1 LRAVTRRLAA
11 VLVTAAGVVGCACLP
26 GVAGAAVP
34 RSFFGVM
41 ADGPL
46 LAGGVDVASEQRL
59 MRASGVGSV
68 RVAVQWRDLQ
78 PRAGAA
84 PDLRALDG
92 FVAGAARTRVE
103 VLPVVLGTPA
113 WAAVD
118 PGDVASPPRSA
129 ATYGRFLAT
138 LVARY
143 GPRGSL
149 WRGAGAPP
157 RRPIR
162 RWQVWN
168 EPDIAKYWNA
178 REPWPRG
185 YVRLLRGARAALKR
199 ADPRAQVVLAG
210 LTNRS
215 WIDLRAVYAAGGRGL
230 FDVAAAHPF
239 SARVSNVVR
248 IVSLVRREM
257 RSAGDARTPL
267 LVTEMSW
274 SSGAGR
280 STLNYGWETTEAG
293 QAARVRSAL
302 SRLAAARARFRLA
315 GVYWY
320 TWLSPAPGSA
330 DSFNYSGL
338 RRLDASGRPV
348 SKPALG
354 AFRAVARGLAR

>member
-1 LRAVTRRLAA
+1 
-11 VLVTAAGVVGCACLP
+11 
-26 GVAGAAVP
+26 
-34 RSFFGVM
+34 
-41 ADGPL
+41 
-46 LAGGVDVASEQRL
+46 
-59 MRASGVGSV
+59 
-68 RVAVQWRDLQ
+68 
-78 PRAGAA
+78 
-84 PDLRALDG
+84 
-92 FVAGAARTRVE
+92 VAGAARTRVE

-149 WRGAGAPP
+149 WRGTGAPP